1 MIEKKAGIVIYHHP
15 NREIRSFLNIPEISK
30 YRVDRFTN
38 PCGETFDD
46 QLKGLGTIGAYV
58 VREILAIPGV
68 REVEIKPKELRV
80 KKEVSVSWDR
90 IENRVIHVL
99 NTAFRR
105 KEIRLV

>member
-1 MIEKKAGIVIYHHP
+1 MIEKNAGIVIYHHP
-15 NREIRSFLNIPEISK
+15 NREIRSFLNIPEISR

-38 PCGETFDD
+38 PAGEAFEA
-46 QLKGLGTIGAYV
+46 QLKELGTIGAYV

-68 REVEIKPKELRV
+68 REVEIKPRELWV
-80 KKEVSVSWDR
+80 KKEAAVSWDG
-90 IENRVIHVL
+90 IENRVINVL